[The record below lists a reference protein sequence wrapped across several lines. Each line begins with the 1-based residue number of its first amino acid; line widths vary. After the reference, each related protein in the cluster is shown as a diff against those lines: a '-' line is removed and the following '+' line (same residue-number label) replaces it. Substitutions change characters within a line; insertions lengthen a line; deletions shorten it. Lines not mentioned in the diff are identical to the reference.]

1 MSDSTVIEHAFRAPQ
16 GKTGETVEL
25 FAPPSRPGRLR
36 RILGGGGSGRAGA
49 LVSLTAAFCAAAA
62 IVGVGRGADFPL
74 LNASETTDD
83 AYVRADQI
91 TISSHIEGYVESVPV
106 RDNQRVSAGQ
116 VVATLRDDDY
126 KARLAA
132 AEADLKAAQSDVEI
146 LTTEL
151 TLQGSRIA
159 SAEAAVTA
167 ARADLTEAR
176 LEHARQQ
183 ALAARSYS
191 PKRSLE
197 AADAADKRM
206 GAALDQRLAELTAAK
221 QSLNVMQRRVAQ
233 SRQIVAAKEAA
244 KELARINLGYTR
256 ITSPVSGQL
265 ASRSVHSGEYVV
277 AGSKIGLIVP
287 LPNVWVV
294 ANFREAQMAHMR
306 PGQDASFTVDSV
318 PGRTFHGKV
327 DSFEPLSGALQSLL
341 PPDNAT
347 GNFTKV
353 AQRFA
358 VKIVLIPN
366 QPDADRLRPGM
377 SVVATVRVS
386 GDDGRQQGS
395 SS

>member
-1 MSDSTVIEHAFRAPQ
+1 MSNPTVAEYTFRASPQ
-16 GKTGETVEL
+16 DETGEVVSL
-25 FAPPSRPGRLR
+25 FAPPSWHGRLR
-36 RILGGGGSGRAGA
+36 SILSGRRSGRAGA
-49 LVSLTAAFCAAAA
+49 LICLMAAFCAAAA
-62 IVGVGRGADFPL
+62 IIGVGRGADFPL
-74 LNASETTDD
+74 WTTSETTDD

-91 TISSHIEGYVESVPV
+91 VISSHIEGYVESVPV

-132 AEADLKAAQSDVEI
+132 AESDLDAARSDVEI

-151 TLQGSRIA
+151 SLQGSRIA

-167 ARADLTEAR
+167 ARADLTQAR

-191 PKRSLE
+191 PQRSLE
-197 AADAADKRM
+197 AADAADKRLA
-206 GAALDQRLAELTAAK
+206 AALDQRLAEVAAAK

-244 KELARINLGYTR
+244 RELARINLGYTR

-265 ASRSVHSGEYVV
+265 SSRSAHSGEYVV

-306 PGQDASFTVDSV
+306 SGQDASFTVDSV

-341 PPDNAT
+341 PLDNAT

-358 VKIVLIPN
+358 VKIALIPN
-366 QPDADRLRPGM
+366 QPNVDRLRPGM
-377 SVVATVRVS
+377 SVLATVRVS
-386 GDDGRQQGS
+386 DNERHQGS
-395 SS
+395 SP

>member
-1 MSDSTVIEHAFRAPQ
+1 MA
-16 GKTGETVEL
+16 
-25 FAPPSRPGRLR
+25 
-36 RILGGGGSGRAGA
+36 A
-49 LVSLTAAFCAAAA
+49 LCAAAA
-62 IVGVGRGADFPL
+62 IVGVGQGADFPL
-74 LNASETTDD
+74 LSGSETTDD

-91 TISSHIEGYVESVPV
+91 TLSSHIEGYVETVPV

-126 KARLAA
+126 KARLAG

-146 LTTEL
+146 LATGTSLQEL
-151 TLQGSRIA
+151 RIA
-159 SAEAAVTA
+159 SAEAGVTA
-167 ARADLTEAR
+167 ARADLTQAQ
-176 LEHARQQ
+176 LEYARQQ
-183 ALAARSYS
+183 ALAARSYT
-191 PKRSLE
+191 PIRSLE
-197 AADAADKRM
+197 VADAAEKRLA
-206 GAALDQRLAELTAAK
+206 AALDQRLAEVAAAK
-221 QSLNVMQRRVAQ
+221 QSLNVMERRVAQ

-244 KELARINLGYTR
+244 RNLARINLGYTR

-265 ASRSVHSGEYVV
+265 SSRSARQGEYVV

-366 QPDADRLRPGM
+366 QPDVDRLRPGM
-377 SVVATVRVS
+377 SVVASVGVT
-386 GDDGRQQGS
+386 DGGSQQGPS
-395 SS
+395 S

>member
-1 MSDSTVIEHAFRAPQ
+1 
-16 GKTGETVEL
+16 
-25 FAPPSRPGRLR
+25 
-36 RILGGGGSGRAGA
+36 